1 MKENKNT
8 HNIKYESCPVNPRF
22 QDSPNLNIRL
32 ISKYSESFEGDKVTN
47 KFSSM
52 IWYCPIKYHQI
63 HIKSLCL
70 HPKQSDL
77 ATEFLRAWLGLNGPS
92 EEEAGAISN
101 PIISETQTAMLILQ
115 G

>member
-1 MKENKNT
+1 MRENKNT
-8 HNIKYESCPVNPRF
+8 HNIKYESCPVNPRR
-22 QDSPNLNIRL
+22 QDPPNLKSRL
-32 ISKYSESFEGDKVTN
+32 IYKHPESFEGDKVTN

-52 IWYCPIKYHQI
+52 IWHWPIKYHQI

-77 ATEFLRAWLGLNGPS
+77 ATEFLRAWLRLNGPS
-92 EEEAGAISN
+92 EEEAGAISK
-101 PIISETQTAMLILQ
+101 PIISETQAAMLILQ